1 MRILSVNCGSSSFK
15 VELIELGD
23 SDSPPRRVASGL
35 VDRIGA
41 GATVEFR
48 INDEKSKPAPTEVS
62 DHNQAMGVAV
72 AWLREKKLLSEISG
86 IGHRI
91 VHGGDRFPGPALI
104 DQKVIEG
111 IDALR
116 ELAPLHNGPS
126 LSAIR
131 AARAELGEAMPMV
144 AVFDTSFHRTM
155 PPRAAQYAIPTDWAQ
170 KYGIRRYG
178 FHGIAHRDMAERG
191 AALLKRPASELRFI
205 TLQLGNGCSAAAIRG
220 GQSID
225 TTMGFTPLEGL
236 VMGTRSG
243 DLDPSVPGF
252 IAEKEKLPV
261 AEVERMLN
269 RGCGLLGVSGLS
281 RDMRELESAAGR
293 GDARA
298 ELAIELFCYRVRKS
312 IGAYLAILE
321 GADAVIFGGGIG
333 EHASAIRERI
343 CAPMTW
349 SGLMLDLD
357 RNRATVGT
365 EGRISADS
373 SAVGAYVIPVD
384 EALVIAR
391 DTAYLISKPRK

>member
-1 MRILSVNCGSSSFK
+1 MQILSVNCGSSSFK
-15 VELIELGD
+15 FELIALGAGD
-23 SDSPPRRVASGL
+23 APPKRIARGL

-41 GATVEFR
+41 GATVDFE
-48 INDEKSKPAPTEVS
+48 IDGDKSNPAPTDVS
-62 DHNQAMGVAV
+62 DHAQAVRLAIS
-72 AWLREKKLLSEISG
+72 WLRERSLLKEISG
-86 IGHRI
+86 IGHRV

-104 DQKVIEG
+104 DQGVIDG

-126 LSAIR
+126 LAAIR
-131 AARAELGEAMPMV
+131 AARTEVGEPTPMV

-155 PPRAAQYAIPTDWAQ
+155 PPHAAQYAIPAEWAQ
-170 KYGIRRYG
+170 KHGVRRYG
-178 FHGIAHRDMAERG
+178 FHGIAHRDMAERC
-191 AALLKRPASELRFI
+191 AAILKRPPGELRLI

-252 IAEKEKLPV
+252 IAEKEKLQI
-261 AEVERMLN
+261 AEVERILN
-269 RGCGLLGVSGLS
+269 RGCGLLGVSSLS
-281 RDMRELESAAGR
+281 RDMRELESAAAR

-298 ELAIELFCYRVRKS
+298 ELAIDLFCYRVRKS
-312 IGAYLAILE
+312 IGAYLAVLE
-321 GADAVIFGGGIG
+321 GSNAIIFGGGIG
-333 EHASAIRERI
+333 EHAAGIRERI
-343 CAPMTW
+343 CAPMGW
-349 SGLMLDLD
+349 CGLVLDSA
-357 RNRATVGT
+357 RNRKTVGT

-384 EALVIAR
+384 EALIIAR
-391 DTAYLISKPRK
+391 DTARVISERKK